1 LVKLSAVKTGV
12 FVKLWLSLR
21 AINRQILAKK
31 KKKKRKKVPYV
42 GFGFKKRD
50 KKGYHAFLSHF
61 GSWGVI

>member
-1 LVKLSAVKTGV
+1 LA
-12 FVKLWLSLR
+12 LR

-31 KKKKRKKVPYV
+31 KKKKKRKKVPYV
-42 GFGFKKRD
+42 GIGFKKRD